1 MEQLL
6 HSTGHQKRDGN
17 LIMIPQKL
25 KHAGDERF
33 VDILW
38 QGYKMDAN
46 IPKESVHT
54 MTPFTLAMY

>member
-1 MEQLL
+1 
-6 HSTGHQKRDGN
+6 
-17 LIMIPQKL
+17 MIPQKL